1 MNSTLKCVCRSDFPS
16 QSTRPLLSPIPCVC
30 CCRCEWGRC
39 IQSDRWNAFRFGHFD
54 TFHVELEQ
62 HARSYNWLSFLLFIL
77 HSNDCVRNAHQ
88 FFCCHYAENERR
100 FLMPLLE
107 SPHLSFSRSL
117 FFHSLIIIIH
127 CRSFRNGFGI
137 FLCTRNKYTYLIRIW

>member
-16 QSTRPLLSPIPCVC
+16 QSTHPLSSPTLCV
-30 CCRCEWGRC
+30 CEWGRC

-62 HARSYNWLSFLLFIL
+62 HAHSCDFLLF
-77 HSNDCVRNAHQ
+77 
-88 FFCCHYAENERR
+88 
-100 FLMPLLE
+100 
-107 SPHLSFSRSL
+107 LSFVRTIAYEMLISCFFFVAITLEMSIVFSCHCLNRRIFSFSPFFSISNHYYSL
-117 FFHSLIIIIH
+117 SLV
-127 CRSFRNGFGI
+127 SKWFGI